1 MWYNSAM
8 SEMITFDSGLRLIVT
23 PNPAVRSASVGVFV
37 KAGSVYER
45 PEQGGISHLL
55 EHMLF
60 KGTKK
65 RTAFDIANE
74 IDSLGAQINA
84 YTAKSSTCYHTLSR
98 DVHAAECMEVLADM
112 YFDAT
117 FLSDEF
123 AKERKVVLE
132 ELAESEDTPDDLC
145 LEKLSSAFFKGHAL
159 GRSIL
164 GTAATLKEM
173 RPEDLTAYRDSH
185 YVSGGTVISVAGN
198 VTVDDARGMVTEL
211 FEKRY
216 IAGHIKL
223 YAAIVIF
230 VFLIP
235 YSTSVY
241 QGIGYLSEAVFG
253 LDFIWCVVIMAV
265 LVGIYLFVGGYFAN
279 AVSNFIQ
286 GIIMLIGVVVMIVLM
301 LKAPE
306 VNGIEGLKKLIDSGY
321 GFFPDATTTATGIWF
336 DTPAAQLIFNL
347 MLTSF
352 GIWAVPQ
359 SVQKF
364 FAIRNDRAVLQGSV
378 ISTVFALI
386 VGGGAYFN
394 GSLARLFYP
403 EMPADSSNIIPNILL
418 SNEMMSYAVL
428 GLIFVLVLSA
438 SMSTLSSLA
447 LVSSSSVCVDIYRGY
462 INRGATDKQ
471 VNILARVLC
480 FVFVVIS
487 ALFAIF
493 EVDAIVTLM
502 SLSWGTL
509 AGCFLGPYIY
519 GLYWKRANK
528 VGAYA
533 SITATLVTTIT
544 LIFVFDKV
552 AGGESFTELLS
563 LGIKRA
569 AVIGVFCMIESM
581 IVTPIASLIGEAA
594 ARKKGIRLN
603 SEEPAEAESSE
614 TASAAE

>member
-84 YTAKSSTCYHTLSR
+84 YTAKSSTCFHTLSR

-211 FEKRY
+211 FEKRFGERAAASPVGTVSAAEVKGGFSHRKKQIEQTH
-216 IAGHIKL
+216 IAFAFPGL
-223 YAAIVIF
+223 AYDSNRAMAMRM
-230 VFLIP
+230 LA
-235 YSTSVY
+235 
-241 QGIGYLSEAVFG
+241 AVFG
-253 LDFIWCVVIMAV
+253 MEMSSRLFQSVREKRGLCYSIMGYPSFYENNGSFVIYTSVNPGRVEEAV
-265 LVGIYLFVGGYFAN
+265 AAIRHEIDLIVADGIT
-279 AVSNFIQ
+279 
-286 GIIMLIGVVVMIVLM
+286 
-301 LKAPE
+301 E
-306 VNGIEGLKKLIDSGY
+306 EELKKGREQLVTGMVLGQESTSAMMKAY
-321 GFFPDATTTATGIWF
+321 GRHAMMTGELYDMDEKI
-336 DTPAAQLIFNL
+336 AEIE
-347 MLTSF
+347 
-352 GIWAVPQ
+352 
-359 SVQKF
+359 SVT
-364 FAIRNDRAVLQGSV
+364 RDDVL
-378 ISTVFALI
+378 A
-386 VGGGAYFN
+386 
-394 GSLARLFYP
+394 LAR
-403 EMPADSSNIIPNILL
+403 
-418 SNEMMSYAVL
+418 
-428 GLIFVLVLSA
+428 
-438 SMSTLSSLA
+438 
-447 LVSSSSVCVDIYRGY
+447 
-462 INRGATDKQ
+462 
-471 VNILARVLC
+471 
-480 FVFVVIS
+480 
-487 ALFAIF
+487 
-493 EVDAIVTLM
+493 EV
-502 SLSWGTL
+502 
-509 AGCFLGPYIY
+509 
-519 GLYWKRANK
+519 
-528 VGAYA
+528 
-533 SITATLVTTIT
+533 
-544 LIFVFDKV
+544 FVFDKMAASCV
-552 AGGESFTELLS
+552 APE
-563 LGIKRA
+563 
-569 AVIGVFCMIESM
+569 IED
-581 IVTPIASLIGEAA
+581 V
-594 ARKKGIRLN
+594 KKMMKECTDEKHG
-603 SEEPAEAESSE
+603 
-614 TASAAE
+614 